1 MKVKSIRITVVESII
16 IMREERS
23 IMIVTIEEGNITTVE
38 GIEE

>member
-16 IMREERS
+16 IMREEMS
-23 IMIVTIEEGNITTVE
+23 IMIVTIEEGNIITVE